1 MMEGMVRV
9 VAVAVA
15 TAVLSTVLR
24 RYIPELAFLL
34 VLCAG
39 IWMLR
44 TVMGGLNAVLLLM
57 EELVSL
63 SGMSEVL
70 LEPVLKT
77 VALSILTRITAELC
91 RGAGEGGIAAFVE
104 SAGTVFALVASL
116 PLVRAVTQ
124 MMSEMLG

>member
-63 SGMSEVL
+63 SGVSEVL

>member
-1 MMEGMVRV
+1 MVRV

-63 SGMSEVL
+63 SGVSEVL

-104 SAGTVFALVASL
+104 SAGTVFSLVASL

>member
-1 MMEGMVRV
+1 MEGMVQI
-9 VAVAVA
+9 VAVAIA
-15 TAVLSTVLR
+15 AAVLSAVLR
-24 RYIPELAFLL
+24 RHTPELALLL

-44 TVMGGLNAVLLLM
+44 AVMGGLSAVLSLM
-57 EELVSL
+57 EELVGL
-63 SGMSEVL
+63 AGLSEVL

-77 VALSILTRITAELC
+77 VALSILTRVTAELC

-104 SAGTVFALVASL
+104 SAGTVLALVAAL

-124 MMSEMLG
+124 LMTEMLR

>member
-1 MMEGMVRV
+1 MERMIQVV
-9 VAVAVA
+9 TVAVAA
-15 TAVLSTVLR
+15 AVLSTTLR
-24 RYIPELAFLL
+24 RYIPEFSLLLA
-34 VLCAG
+34 LCAG

-44 TVMGGLNAVLLLM
+44 TVMGSLNAVLTLM
-57 EELVSL
+57 EELISL

-77 VALSILTRITAELC
+77 VAFSILTKITAELC

-104 SAGTVFALVASL
+104 SAGTILALGASL

-124 MMSEMLG
+124 MMTEMLR

>member
-1 MMEGMVRV
+1 MEGMVQV
-9 VAVAVA
+9 VAVAIA
-15 TAVLSTVLR
+15 AAVLSVVLR
-24 RYIPELAFLL
+24 RHTPELALLL

-44 TVMGGLNAVLLLM
+44 TVMGGLSAVLALM
-57 EELVSL
+57 EELVGL
-63 SGMSEVL
+63 AGLSEVL

-77 VALSILTRITAELC
+77 VALSILTRVTAELC

-104 SAGTVFALVASL
+104 SAGTVLALVAAL

-124 MMSEMLG
+124 LMTEMLR

>member
-1 MMEGMVRV
+1 MMDGMVQV

-15 TAVLSTVLR
+15 AAVLSAVLR
-24 RYIPELAFLL
+24 KYAPELALLL

-39 IWMLR
+39 VWMMR
-44 TVMGGLNAVLLLM
+44 AVMGGIHAVLVLM
-57 EELVSL
+57 EELADL

-70 LEPVLKT
+70 LEPVVKT
-77 VALSILTRITAELC
+77 VALSVLTRITAELC

-104 SAGTVFALVASL
+104 SAGTVFALGAAL

-124 MMSEMLG
+124 MMTEMLQ